1 MPKMFVHTRQGTFTP
16 EARAQVA
23 SALTDLG
30 IACERLPNTAK
41 IRSGVWVFFTEH
53 APDATFRAGEIAP
66 DPPPISLIALS
77 LEGGFDAA
85 SKQRMIADATAILAQ
100 ARRVKRR
107 SGAGLRG
114 HPRGSGGKLG
124 HVWQAGFARR
134 DARRMTRGSF
144 DVLKGLTSHRSRHRP
159 RCYSGLP
166 DLAISRPS
174 ATRGPGRVET
184 GCASTQPLRHTPQ
197 VQYRPG

>member
-53 APDATFRAGEIAP
+53 APDAIFRAGEIAP

-85 SKQRMIADATAILAQ
+85 SKQRMIADATAIL
-100 ARRVKRR
+100 RKH
-107 SGAGLRG
+107 AGLNGDQAPVYVVIRVAPEENWG
-114 HPRGSGGKLG
+114 MYGKQVSLAAMRASG
-124 HVWQAGFARR
+124 
-134 DARRMTRGSF
+134 
-144 DVLKGLTSHRSRHRP
+144 
-159 RCYSGLP
+159 
-166 DLAISRPS
+166 
-174 ATRGPGRVET
+174 
-184 GCASTQPLRHTPQ
+184 
-197 VQYRPG
+197 